1 MFVKYIS
8 SNRTLNDL
16 AFSCSYVGDTSFINT
31 MSNLKLIHCFESD
44 IDFNRVS
51 SKHINT
57 IQLISCNIKNLYM
70 LKNCSSLTK
79 LEIYKGSYEGMT
91 RSKGNYVLQ
100 DSSVFSELDTILE
113 LDIKDVKIEDIK
125 GFLDMESLKKI
136 YVSKESMTKD

>member
-1 MFVKYIS
+1 
-8 SNRTLNDL
+8 
-16 AFSCSYVGDTSFINT
+16 
-31 MSNLKLIHCFESD
+31 
-44 IDFNRVS
+44 
-51 SKHINT
+51 
-57 IQLISCNIKNLYM
+57 M